1 MTDTFEGCD
10 SDADLAAAITKAVD
24 EASKQ
29 HGPGFSW
36 NLVALRGSDKIVPY
50 EVGVTIKVAMH

>member
-1 MTDTFEGCD
+1 MTDTFEGCA

-29 HGPGFSW
+29 QGPGFSW
-36 NLVALRGSDKIVPY
+36 NLVALRGSRGIVPH
-50 EVGVTIKVAMH
+50 EVGVMIKVAKH